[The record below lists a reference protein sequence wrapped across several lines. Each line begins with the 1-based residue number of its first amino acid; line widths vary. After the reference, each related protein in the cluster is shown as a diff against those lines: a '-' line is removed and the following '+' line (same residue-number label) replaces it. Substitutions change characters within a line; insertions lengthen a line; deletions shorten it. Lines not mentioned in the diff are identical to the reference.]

1 MTKKRIINIRITCVA
16 FLGLMLGIL
25 FCSAYL
31 KNQLNTFAVVIS
43 LISLFL
49 LVSGILVYA
58 RLTKEYN
65 EKCEFR
71 KDVSKVLSLSSW
83 TFLISFIVGIVVIIS
98 PYLKIFAIKKFTAP
112 VSVYGTVCDYVQESD
127 TYTKF
132 IINNC
137 EIISEDETY
146 KTDFKICVYTTKSSS
161 VSLGSNIEFE
171 GELKTYSLF
180 KGAEANKIYQNIAYQ
195 VFVNF
200 SDIVVTFKEPTLKDQ
215 IKNTTKDI
223 LNENLNQDN
232 ANIFYAIL
240 FGEKQGLSDDTK
252 DMFSYAGISHILA
265 VSGLHIGVLVSAI
278 YFVLKKLKV
287 NKYVRLGLLASIL
300 LFYSYL
306 CSFTPSVCR
315 ASIMATLLC
324 LCDILHIE
332 YDSLSSLSI
341 AGIIILLCNPISL
354 FSISFQLSFL
364 SIFAII
370 AIAPSITSMLRKI
383 KLPNFLASSLAISI
397 ATNIAILP
405 VCQNVFAK
413 VSLLGVIANI
423 FVLPIFSVT
432 YILLFEIIVCSLILR
447 FLGFLLVIPNLFL
460 QLIKTIA
467 NYISSLG
474 FGVFKVFFISY
485 WSLTLIVL
493 ASITLHF
500 LMTRKLIKSGICL
513 ALVAMIFSIFLSS
526 SIPTQYNGFNFV
538 FCSKYNSNSCYYI
551 ENDEVYL
558 IGSNLKSSI
567 ILNELKNLKIRE
579 IDYIVAYDFQ
589 LNDIQNFKE
598 ICQDNYVKSIYLP
611 NVFEYNEIKDEFEN
625 VQFFE
630 NDLKLGKM
638 EFRTITY
645 ANQIIAVT
653 MEREHLGKVL
663 IPELKPTKSEAKYL
677 MDYYNDADILYLNSQ
692 NTNIDIAKMNATQIV
707 YNGGIISQ
715 DSEETNYDIYIYS
728 YNC

>member
-16 FLGLMLGIL
+16 FLGLILGIL

-31 KNQLNTFAVVIS
+31 KNQLNTFAICIS
-43 LISLFL
+43 LICLFL
-49 LVSGILVYA
+49 VVGGILLYA
-58 RLTKEYN
+58 RLTKKYN
-65 EKCEFR
+65 AKCEFR
-71 KDVSKVLSLSSW
+71 KDISKILSLSIWS
-83 TFLISFIVGIVVIIS
+83 FLISLILGIIVIIS
-98 PYLKIFAIKKFTAP
+98 PYLKIFSIKQFSSP
-112 VSVYGTVCDYVQESD
+112 VSVCGLVCDYIQESD

-132 IINNC
+132 IISDC
-137 EIISEDETY
+137 KITSDEKTY
-146 KTDFKICVYTTKSSS
+146 NSDFKICVYTTKSSS
-161 VSLGSNIEFE
+161 VSLGSYVEFE
-171 GELKTYSLF
+171 GELKTYSIL
-180 KGAEANKIYQNIAYQ
+180 KGTEANKIYQNIAYQ

-200 SDIVVTFKEPTLKDQ
+200 SDINVTFNKPTLKDQ

-223 LNENLNQDN
+223 LSENLNYDN

-278 YFVLKKLKV
+278 YFVLKKMKV
-287 NKYVRLGLLASIL
+287 NKYVRLGLMASIL

-315 ASIMATLLC
+315 ASIMAILLC

-341 AGIIILLCNPISL
+341 AGIIILLCNPSSL
-354 FSISFQLSFL
+354 FTISFQLSFL

-370 AIAPSITSMLRKI
+370 AIAPSIISLLKKI

-423 FVLPIFSVT
+423 FVLPIFSAT
-432 YILLFEIIVCSLILR
+432 YILLFAIIVCCLIFR
-447 FLGFLLVIPNLFL
+447 FLGFLLAIPNLFL

-467 NYISSLG
+467 NCVSSLG
-474 FGVFKVFFISY
+474 FGVFKVFFVSY
-485 WSLTLIVL
+485 WSLTLIIL

-513 ALVAMIFSIFLSS
+513 ALVAVIFSIFLFS
-526 SIPTQYNGFNFV
+526 SIPTKYDGFNFV
-538 FCSKYNSNSCYYI
+538 FCSKYNSNTCYYI

-558 IGSNLKSSI
+558 IGSNIKSSI
-567 ILNELKNLKIRE
+567 VLNELKNLKIRK

-598 ICQDNYVKSIYLP
+598 ICQDNFVKSIYLP
-611 NVFEYNEIKDEFEN
+611 NTFEYNEIKDEFKN

-630 NDLKLGKM
+630 NDVNLGKM
-638 EFRTITY
+638 KFHTITY
-645 ANQIIAVT
+645 SNQIIGIT
-653 MEREHLGKVL
+653 MESEHLGKVL
-663 IPELKPTKSEAKYL
+663 IPELKPTKSEANYL
-677 MDYYNDADILYLNSQ
+677 MNYYSDADTLYLNSQ
-692 NTNIDIAKMNATQIV
+692 NTNIDISKMNASQIV
-707 YNGGIISQ
+707 YNGGIIFKNSQ
-715 DSEETNYDIYIYS
+715 ETNFDIYIYS
-728 YNC
+728 YNY

>member
-1 MTKKRIINIRITCVA
+1 M
-16 FLGLMLGIL
+16 
-25 FCSAYL
+25 
-31 KNQLNTFAVVIS
+31 
-43 LISLFL
+43 
-49 LVSGILVYA
+49 
-58 RLTKEYN
+58 
-65 EKCEFR
+65 
-71 KDVSKVLSLSSW
+71 
-83 TFLISFIVGIVVIIS
+83 
-98 PYLKIFAIKKFTAP
+98 
-112 VSVYGTVCDYVQESD
+112 
-127 TYTKF
+127 
-132 IINNC
+132 
-137 EIISEDETY
+137 
-146 KTDFKICVYTTKSSS
+146 
-161 VSLGSNIEFE
+161 
-171 GELKTYSLF
+171 
-180 KGAEANKIYQNIAYQ
+180 
-195 VFVNF
+195 
-200 SDIVVTFKEPTLKDQ
+200 
-215 IKNTTKDI
+215 
-223 LNENLNQDN
+223 
-232 ANIFYAIL
+232 
-240 FGEKQGLSDDTK
+240 
-252 DMFSYAGISHILA
+252 
-265 VSGLHIGVLVSAI
+265 
-278 YFVLKKLKV
+278 
-287 NKYVRLGLLASIL
+287 
-300 LFYSYL
+300 
-306 CSFTPSVCR
+306 
-315 ASIMATLLC
+315 
-324 LCDILHIE
+324 
-332 YDSLSSLSI
+332 
-341 AGIIILLCNPISL
+341 
-354 FSISFQLSFL
+354 
-364 SIFAII
+364 
-370 AIAPSITSMLRKI
+370 
-383 KLPNFLASSLAISI
+383 
-397 ATNIAILP
+397 
-405 VCQNVFAK
+405 
-413 VSLLGVIANI
+413 
-423 FVLPIFSVT
+423 
-432 YILLFEIIVCSLILR
+432 
-447 FLGFLLVIPNLFL
+447 
-460 QLIKTIA
+460 
-467 NYISSLG
+467 
-474 FGVFKVFFISY
+474 
-485 WSLTLIVL
+485 TLIVL